1 MNTFVNAVVNQEALT
16 TNGMKARV
24 STANACVDLF
34 YKIGAMRKQNAVPAF
49 VAAYVENP
57 EVALRIAQ
65 WARDVR
71 GGAGERKAFRDI
83 LLWLES
89 THPEDA
95 MRLLHKVPEIGRW
108 DDLLVFTSPA
118 LKSAAFDFIA
128 VALAANNG
136 LCAKWMPRKG
146 PLAVELRNHLGL
158 TPKRYRKMLVE
169 KTNVV
174 ETLMCAKDWNA
185 IQFGKLP
192 SLASARYKKA
202 FSRNAKDHYLAYLEG
217 LKKGTKKVNAGAVY
231 PYDIIKTLRDG
242 DREALQLVESQWA
255 ALPNYVGDAN
265 ALAMVDVS
273 ASMMTPVSGAKVS
286 ALDVAVSLGLYIADK
301 NTGKFKDTFLTFSG
315 DPELLHLKG
324 NIVDKV
330 DQMKRSSWSTNTNV
344 AAAFQKI
351 LDVAVKAKVPQSEMP
366 EMLLILSDM
375 QFDQCVI
382 TETNAKETRWNYD
395 GFSNYNASAL
405 EVVANKYDAA
415 GYKMPRIVFWNLNSH
430 ENVPVEFRQDGVA
443 LVSGFSPAIMK
454 SILAGKTFTPEDI
467 MLEAVMQDRYTL

>member
-1 MNTFVNAVVNQEALT
+1 MNTFTNAVVNQDTVT
-16 TNGMKARV
+16 TNGMGARV

-49 VAAYVENP
+49 VAAYSENA

-71 GGAGERKAFRDI
+71 GGAGERKVFRDI
-83 LLWLES
+83 LMWLEAN
-89 THPEDA
+89 HPEDA
-95 MRLLHKVPEIGRW
+95 ERLIRKVPELGRW
-108 DDLLVFTSPA
+108 DDLLVFTSPV
-118 LKSAAFDFIA
+118 LKQEAFNLIA
-128 VALAANNG
+128 GALAANNG

-146 PLAVELRNHLGL
+146 DKAVELRNFLGL
-158 TPKRYRKMLVE
+158 SPKRYRKMLVE

-202 FSRNAKDHYLAYLEG
+202 FGRNAKESYAAYLEG
-217 LKKGTKKVNAGAVY
+217 LKKGTEKVNAGAVY
-231 PYDIIKTLRDG
+231 PYDVIKTARKG
-242 DREALQLVESQWA
+242 DRGERQLIISQWE

-273 ASMMTPVSGAKVS
+273 GSMEAAVSGTVTAM
-286 ALDVAVSLGLYIADK
+286 DVAISLGLYIADK

-315 DPELLHLKG
+315 NPELLHLKG
-324 NIVDKV
+324 DVLAKI
-330 DQMKRSSWSTNTNV
+330 DQMQHSSWGMNTNI
-344 AAAFQKI
+344 AAAFEKI
-351 LDVAVKAKVPQSEMP
+351 LNVAVGGKVPQSEMP

-375 QFDQCVI
+375 QFDGAVF
-382 TETNAKETRWNYD
+382 TSTKKSGSWMES
-395 GFSNYNASAL
+395 GSYNPKAL
-405 EVVANKYDAA
+405 EVLADRYEQA
-415 GYKMPRIVFWNLNSH
+415 GYKLPRVVFWNINAYG
-430 ENVPVEFRQDGVA
+430 NVPVEFREDGVA

-454 SILAGKTFTPEDI
+454 SVLSGKTFTPEGI
-467 MLEAVMQDRYTL
+467 MLEAVMSDRYAM